1 MNDSLLEPN
10 ERARVLLR
18 AAIAELE
25 LHVAQLTSQAVGG
38 TCAAVAGTVAGS
50 WQKLV
55 PLIAPEPEP
64 VRRSCPHCQRR
75 IMLAATRCMYCL
87 QKSSPAA
94 GAH

>member
-10 ERARVLLR
+10 ERARLQLR
-18 AAIAELE
+18 TAIAELE
-25 LHVAQLTSQAVGG
+25 LQVTELTSQAVGG
-38 TCAAVAGTVAGS
+38 TCAAVAGTLAGS
-50 WQKLV
+50 WQKLM

-87 QKSSPAA
+87 QKSSPPP